1 NILERAPDS
10 QISKMKN
17 CDDPNNYERQNN
29 RRTRVENAVEILAKR
44 HCGECNG
51 RGKSDR
57 SGDET
62 GHEPERWMID
72 FREKMVF
79 SARRRQCSRGVTIT
93 ECAAKRGNS
102 TDDPEHQQREP

>member
-1 NILERAPDS
+1 MAQKSHPDQRTNKKQLHERRNILERAPDS

-44 HCGECNG
+44 HRGECNW

-57 SGDET
+57 SET
-62 GHEPERWMID
+62 RNRP
-72 FREKMVF
+72 
-79 SARRRQCSRGVTIT
+79 
-93 ECAAKRGNS
+93 
-102 TDDPEHQQREP
+102 